1 MKKCY
6 ISTLYLIL
14 LSAPL
19 LSQSWGINTTWVYE
33 SDEFGPPI
41 DKNYLVHKITK
52 DTLIEDKVFYKIDY
66 YYRPFSN
73 GPFMLIPENAI
84 YLHYRDQKMLIFD
97 KKDTT
102 IHLIYD
108 FSLNKGDSYMA
119 YCDITQQYINV
130 KIDSTDTMMLNNASL
145 KVQYVSTE
153 WGTGCYLNG
162 KIIEGIGAEEYLLP
176 RYTFVDPPPGG
187 YLICYQD
194 INTSYPDNS
203 SCDLLLNTQNPDLSK
218 NVVYPNPANNY
229 IQLKNNDFD
238 NPEIFNATGQK
249 YNVRRQGTTLA
260 IEHLPV
266 GTYFIKYSTS
276 NGSEI
281 QKFII
286 LRP

>member
-1 MKKCY
+1 MKKHHFTILC
-6 ISTLYLIL
+6 LNLL
-14 LSAPL
+14 LSPL
-19 LSQSWGINTTWVYE
+19 LSQSWSTNTTWVYE

-41 DKNYLVHKITK
+41 DKNYLVHKIVK

-66 YYRPFSN
+66 YYRPFSS
-73 GPFMLIPENAI
+73 GPFMLIPENTL
-84 YLHYRDQKMLIFD
+84 YLHYHDQKILIFD

-119 YCDITQQYINV
+119 YCDITQQYIKV
-130 KIDSTDTMMLNNASL
+130 KIDSTATIMLNNSSL

-153 WGTGCYLNG
+153 WWTGCYLNG

-194 INTSYPDNS
+194 IDISYPENS
-203 SCDLLLNTQNPDLSK
+203 SCDLLLDTQYPDLPKSA
-218 NVVYPNPANNY
+218 VYPNPANNY
-229 IQLKNNDFD
+229 IQLKNHDFEK
-238 NPEIFNATGQK
+238 PEIYNTKGQK
-249 YNVRRQGTTLA
+249 YDVSRQGNTLF

-266 GTYFIKYSTS
+266 GIYFVKYST
-276 NGSEI
+276 NHGYEV
-281 QKFII
+281 QKFTI